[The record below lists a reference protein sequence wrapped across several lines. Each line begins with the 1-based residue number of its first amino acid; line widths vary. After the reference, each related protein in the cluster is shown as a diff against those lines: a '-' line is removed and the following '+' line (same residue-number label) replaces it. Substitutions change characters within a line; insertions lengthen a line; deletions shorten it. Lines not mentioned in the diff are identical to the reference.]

1 MSRACREGVVVI
13 DMSFM
18 SKFLVSGRD
27 AGVCLNRCVLY
38 VLYLATTVVD
48 SFSSTQI
55 LKCWCYKNYVHI
67 LMGIFKVLYNKISMC
82 IFFCVLDYPLQMLT
96 LTYRPMSM
104 LRASSH
110 TPRYHSNSLYNFFLP
125 HHGMRYVLLFQLSG

>member
-38 VLYLATTVVD
+38 VLYMATTVVD
-48 SFSSTQI
+48 SFYSTHI
-55 LKCWCYKNYVHI
+55 LKCWC
-67 LMGIFKVLYNKISMC
+67 
-82 IFFCVLDYPLQMLT
+82 
-96 LTYRPMSM
+96 
-104 LRASSH
+104 
-110 TPRYHSNSLYNFFLP
+110 
-125 HHGMRYVLLFQLSG
+125 